1 MNVDVEVDVVVAPK
15 LLPAN
20 PSNCANH
27 FWQFSVP
34 FLLAQKLKVFC
45 DVIAFAPAVSLIK
58 FKRLTKKKTPSRL
71 PTKRALFNFRVL
83 HSIHAPKLGQHTH
96 TSTHAYTCVPE
107 LCFLARFYQEFGK
120 IPDMLFVDKICAFG
134 AKYFWATFVTFI

>member
-1 MNVDVEVDVVVAPK
+1 MNVDVEVDVIVAPK

-96 TSTHAYTCVPE
+96 TSTHTQAHTHMRSGTLLLGSILPRVWKNP
-107 LCFLARFYQEFGK
+107 RH
-120 IPDMLFVDKICAFG
+120 AFRRQNMRL
-134 AKYFWATFVTFI
+134 WR

>member
-1 MNVDVEVDVVVAPK
+1 MSQWQLQAKIQIVGPAEAEAQQLKDVDVDMNVDVEVDVIVAPK

-58 FKRLTKKKTPSRL
+58 FKRLTKKKDAQSP
-71 PTKRALFNFRVL
+71 
-83 HSIHAPKLGQHTH
+83 
-96 TSTHAYTCVPE
+96 AYEAC
-107 LCFLARFYQEFGK
+107 
-120 IPDMLFVDKICAFG
+120 II
-134 AKYFWATFVTFI
+134 